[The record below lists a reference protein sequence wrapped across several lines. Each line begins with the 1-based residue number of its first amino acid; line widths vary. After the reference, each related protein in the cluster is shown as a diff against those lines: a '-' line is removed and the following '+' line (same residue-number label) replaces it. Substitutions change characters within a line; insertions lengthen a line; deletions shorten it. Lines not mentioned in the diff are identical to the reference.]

1 MIVGVLI
8 GVVVVCGLVLLGMIV
23 MRRSPM
29 SDDGV
34 ADFKRHLNALSLDA
48 RKPIADA
55 LNKPED
61 QDSNDGP

>member
-1 MIVGVLI
+1 MIVGILV

-23 MRRSPM
+23 LRRSPM

-48 RKPIADA
+48 RKPIAEA
-55 LNKPED
+55 LKKPED
-61 QDSNDGP
+61 QDSNDGA